1 MISGYFFL
9 GIGLADNTPE
19 WGVMLSNS
27 KQYLYSNPMLIMYPG
42 LCILLTSAAG
52 LPRRTRERQEPFPRP
67 S

>member
-1 MISGYFFL
+1 M

-42 LCILLTSAAG
+42 LCILLTSAGFNILGEA
-52 LPRRTRERQEPFPRP
+52 LRDVLSPKEY
-67 S
+67 